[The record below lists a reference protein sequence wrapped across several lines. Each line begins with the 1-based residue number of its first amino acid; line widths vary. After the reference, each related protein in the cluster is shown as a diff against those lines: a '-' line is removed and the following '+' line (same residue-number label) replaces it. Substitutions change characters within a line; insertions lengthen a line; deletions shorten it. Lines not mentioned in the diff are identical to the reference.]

1 MASYSKTRLCNN
13 WENTII
19 NFVHMCSLVH
29 TTENIMHSDP
39 VSLFELRY
47 GRSPHFLLALGEY
60 KVILTDEFHH
70 HEAVTRKL
78 YPMIIHRPPILQ

>member
-1 MASYSKTRLCNN
+1 
-13 WENTII
+13 
-19 NFVHMCSLVH
+19 MCSLVH

-47 GRSPHFLLALGEY
+47 GRSSYFLLAI
-60 KVILTDEFHH
+60 VTDEFHH

-78 YPMIIHRPPILQ
+78 YPMIIHRPPILQWNENQNSYQTMDKAAKTAT

>member
-1 MASYSKTRLCNN
+1 
-13 WENTII
+13 
-19 NFVHMCSLVH
+19 MCSLVH

-60 KVILTDEFHH
+60 KAILTDEFHH

-78 YPMIIHRPPILQ
+78 YPMIIHRPPILQWNENQNSYQTMDKAAKTAT